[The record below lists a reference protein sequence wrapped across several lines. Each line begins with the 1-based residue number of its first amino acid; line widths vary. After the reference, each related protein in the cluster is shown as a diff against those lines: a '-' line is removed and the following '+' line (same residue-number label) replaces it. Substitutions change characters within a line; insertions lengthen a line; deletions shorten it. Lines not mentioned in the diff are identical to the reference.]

1 MYAGNKLLTGAAD
14 VAAVDLAGLV
24 LAAGGG
30 GGTNAGRGMATGVN
44 SLQLSAVCCMRSYQR
59 SRLQKPSNCAD
70 GMLACRS
77 EGRVQEE

>member
-1 MYAGNKLLTGAAD
+1 
-14 VAAVDLAGLV
+14 
-24 LAAGGG
+24 
-30 GGTNAGRGMATGVN
+30 VN